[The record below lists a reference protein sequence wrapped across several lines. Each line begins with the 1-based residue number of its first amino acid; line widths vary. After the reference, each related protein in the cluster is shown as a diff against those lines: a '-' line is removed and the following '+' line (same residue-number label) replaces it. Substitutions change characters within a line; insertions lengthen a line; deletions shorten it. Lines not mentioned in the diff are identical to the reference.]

1 MPKPLKGGFK
11 ENPAPTRSLNKRR
24 ASVRTASRTP
34 SIEPN
39 LEKMALTPQP
49 NAEDKLRAVSAVV
62 PPFLTMSIATA
73 SIFSFVT
80 LVGRA
85 IIKPMFRYD
94 SLQKYGKQ
102 AHISRNL
109 PQCPYNCPHQIFVSE
124 WIIHYFCIQI
134 DIQER

>member
-11 ENPAPTRSLNKRR
+11 EKPAPTRSLNKRW
-24 ASVRTASRTP
+24 ASALTASMTP
-34 SIEPN
+34 FMEPKAEN
-39 LEKMALTPQP
+39 MGLMPQP
-49 NAEDKLRAVSAVV
+49 NTEDKLRAVSAVV
-62 PPFLTMSIATA
+62 PPFLTMSIAAA

-109 PQCPYNCPHQIFVSE
+109 P
-124 WIIHYFCIQI
+124 
-134 DIQER
+134 